1 MAEKTKARST
11 TGSHPGQPAATQER
25 PTAQQRH
32 QQQQQQQQPV
42 SWPASQARRYYSQ
55 SATPNEQDSDSDDF
69 VSETDSLLH
78 TTHPHQDNYSK
89 DSGRRDDE
97 PTWREHLAYTLDS
110 SHLAR

>member
-1 MAEKTKARST
+1 MI
-11 TGSHPGQPAATQER
+11 PGVRRAVIRANQQQHKKDQQP
-25 PTAQQRH
+25 QQRH

-55 SATPNEQDSDSDDF
+55 SATPNEQDSNSDDF

-110 SHLAR
+110 SHLARW